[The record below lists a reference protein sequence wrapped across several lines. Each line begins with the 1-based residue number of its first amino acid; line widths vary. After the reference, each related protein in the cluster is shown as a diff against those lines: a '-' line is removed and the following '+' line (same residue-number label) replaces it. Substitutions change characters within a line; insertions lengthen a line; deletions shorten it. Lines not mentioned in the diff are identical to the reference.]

1 MQFKVPQNVQREDT
15 IIGPVTMKQLIICA
29 LGGGIAYSI
38 YVVWQK
44 FYFWEVWIAP
54 VGIVVAI
61 TATAAFLRIHDIPSY
76 RFIFLLLE
84 YALLPKKRMWIKGS
98 GDVFISLLTPTAP
111 KTRKDKKVQM
121 KQETDL
127 EKMDRLKELSNILDN
142 RGRVNNPT

>member
-38 YVVWQK
+38 YVSLAK
-44 FYFWEVWIAP
+44 FYFWEIWIAP

-61 TATAAFLRIHDIPSY
+61 TATAAFIRIHDIPSY

-84 YALLPKKRMWIKGS
+84 YTLLPKKRMWIKGS
-98 GDVFISLLTPTAP
+98 GDVFTSLLTPTAP